1 MSQHK
6 ELKYRLLFDE
16 LTKEAEKELDIDEF
30 IRFIEVVQCF
40 VDDKINYL
48 S

>member
-16 LTKEAEKELDIDEF
+16 LMKEAEKELDRNEF
-30 IRFIEVVQCF
+30 LAFLRVIEVF
-40 VDDKINYL
+40 ISDKVDL
-48 S
+48 L